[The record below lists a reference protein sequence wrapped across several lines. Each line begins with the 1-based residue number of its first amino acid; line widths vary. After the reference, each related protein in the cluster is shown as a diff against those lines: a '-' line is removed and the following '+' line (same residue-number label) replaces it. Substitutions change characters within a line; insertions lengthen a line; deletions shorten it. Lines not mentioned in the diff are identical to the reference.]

1 MGLSAKA
8 RSTAGTVR
16 AFPTLGRRV
25 FHAEQKLDTLHE
37 QAAIVELG
45 RRVAALEQ
53 HRSPDH
59 ARDRHCGPLT
69 GRRVVDRSHRADEPH
84 VGPTDRTQRLLHRR
98 QHLNTRNVQPS
109 AANPSITGQLRP
121 LDGPARPCRRIR
133 SVRIEPLSR

>member
-53 HRSPDH
+53 QVESLHATLTSTDPQITLEIVTAVRSQVVELST
-59 ARDRHCGPLT
+59 GLT
-69 GRRVVDRSHRADEPH
+69 EQMNRTSDLLIELSGCCTAD
-84 VGPTDRTQRLLHRR
+84 
-98 QHLNTRNVQPS
+98 NT
-109 AANPSITGQLRP
+109 
-121 LDGPARPCRRIR
+121 
-133 SVRIEPLSR
+133 